1 MKIRKI
7 VFAFSLVAGSLA
19 TAGDP
24 SARQDVLV
32 VVGAAGTEEFT
43 EGFADAANAWRKA
56 AESGEA
62 SVSIIGLEPDSID
75 GAEDRELFKQAI
87 EAIDAAGSRPVWIV
101 YIGHG
106 TYDRRVARL
115 NLRGADVTEAE
126 LEEWLKRFQRPLVF
140 VHGGSASGTFINKLS
155 GPNRIIVTATQSG
168 AEVNYARFGENFAH
182 AIGSQ
187 TADIDQDEQTSILEA
202 FVSASA
208 QTRHFYE
215 EAGRMM
221 TEHALIDDNG
231 DGRGTPADWY
241 SGTRT
246 NKNPV
251 DDSSPDG
258 TRANRIAL
266 VENDTER
273 QLTPDQRALRD
284 ALESELEALRAQ
296 KASMLESIY
305 LNELEVL
312 FRKLAPIY
320 VPEADGEPSSPERPG
335 ANPADS

>member
-1 MKIRKI
+1 VKLLKI
-7 VFAFSLVAGSLA
+7 VFAASLAAASIA
-19 TAGDP
+19 TAGDAG
-24 SARQDVLV
+24 ARQDVLV
-32 VVGAAGTEEFT
+32 VVGAAGTEEYT
-43 EGFADAANAWRKA
+43 GGFADAANAWRQ
-56 AESGEA
+56 A
-62 SVSIIGLEPDSID
+62 SEKGDASISIIGLEPNSID
-75 GAEDRELFKQAI
+75 GTEDRELFEKAMEAI
-87 EAIDAAGSRPVWIV
+87 EATGTRPVWIV

-115 NLRGADVTEAE
+115 NLRGTDVTETE
-126 LEEWLKRFQRPLVF
+126 LEKWLERFERPLIF
-140 VHGGSASGTFINKLS
+140 VHGGSASGMFINKLS
-155 GPNRIIVTATQSG
+155 GPNRVIVTATQSG
-168 AEVNYARFGENFAH
+168 AEVNYARFGEFFAH

-231 DGRGTPADWY
+231 DSRGTPADWY

-246 NKNPV
+246 IKNPA

-284 ALESELEALRAQ
+284 ALESELEALRAR

-305 LNELEVL
+305 LNELEIL

-320 VPEADGEPSSPERPG
+320 VPGVEGGPEPETNAVPSQ
-335 ANPADS
+335 ADS